1 MITTFV
7 SRLAA
12 HASDTLL
19 GLAGCLLAV
28 PRLRAR
34 RAGGRAPLRRPSSSA
49 ARGRAAKAPEFSLPW
64 ANRDTVGPAE
74 SPYELWRDRG
84 KTVVLAF
91 YPADF
96 TKGCTAEMQ
105 TFADQYDTLFG
116 PDVVVLGVSADS
128 LDTHR
133 RFAASLDLP
142 FRLLSDPEL
151 QVARKYGSN
160 GDGGRA
166 TRTVFVVGPDGR
178 VKYRNLQFNALDP
191 KHYSELGSAV
201 QAARGG

>member
-1 MITTFV
+1 V
-7 SRLAA
+7 A
-12 HASDTLL
+12 
-19 GLAGCLLAV
+19 GLLLAL
-28 PRLRAR
+28 PLTGLTAQA
-34 RAGGRAPLRRPSSSA
+34 AGGNPTAVIVGGPRE
-49 ARGRAAKAPEFSLPW
+49 GTKAPDFSLPW
-64 ANRDTVGPAE
+64 ATKETVGAAD

-96 TKGCTAEMQ
+96 TKGCTAELQ

-116 PDVVVLGVSADS
+116 PGVVVLGISADS
-128 LDTHR
+128 LESHK

-142 FRLLSDPEL
+142 FRLLSDGDL
-151 QVARKYGSN
+151 KVARKYASG

-166 TRTVFVVGPDGR
+166 KRTVFVIGPDGL
-178 VKYRNLQFNALDP
+178 VKYRNLKFNALDP
-191 KHYSELGSAV
+191 KHYSALGSAV